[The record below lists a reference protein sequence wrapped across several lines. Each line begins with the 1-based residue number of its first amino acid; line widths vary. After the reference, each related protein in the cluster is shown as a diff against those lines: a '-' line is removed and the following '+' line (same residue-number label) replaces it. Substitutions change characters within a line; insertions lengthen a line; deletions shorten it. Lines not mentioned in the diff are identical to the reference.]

1 MTLQWGNTMATSRS
15 RRNLFVQF
23 NTNDGTHDIFC
34 TTFCNREQLSSVWSN
49 NILLVLVGQTVC
61 KIDETGW

>member
-1 MTLQWGNTMATSRS
+1 MATSRS

-23 NTNDGTHDIFC
+23 NTNDGTHYIFC